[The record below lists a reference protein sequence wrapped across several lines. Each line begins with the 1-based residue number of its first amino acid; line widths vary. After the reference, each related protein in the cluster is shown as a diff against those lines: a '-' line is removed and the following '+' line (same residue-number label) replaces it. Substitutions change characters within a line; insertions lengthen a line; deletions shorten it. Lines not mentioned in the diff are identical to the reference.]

1 MTDVTQ
7 SAAQVTQA
15 FLAAVFSDAME
26 TAMAL
31 VSPDAVFVSTN
42 PRSNPGN
49 PMHGTFTGH
58 DGAAAFFAGFAE
70 VLEPG
75 DFDVIAAFGDE
86 THAAL
91 YGTLAHTVRATG
103 RPFVSDWALITRV
116 EDGKIALYHFYE
128 DTEALTEAMR

>member
-7 SAAQVTQA
+7 SAVEVTQA
-15 FLAAVFSDAME
+15 FLAAIFSGAME

-31 VSPDAVFVSTN
+31 TSPDAVFVSTN
-42 PRSNPGN
+42 PHSNPGN

-75 DFDVIAAFGDE
+75 DFEVIAAFGDE
-86 THAAL
+86 SHAAL
-91 YGTLAHTVRATG
+91 YGKLRHTVRATG
-103 RPFVSDWALITRV
+103 RPFVSDWALIARIKN
-116 EDGKIALYHFYE
+116 GQIALYHFYE

>member
-1 MTDVTQ
+1 MTEVTQ
-7 SAAQVTQA
+7 SAVEITQA
-15 FLAAVFSDAME
+15 FLTAVFSDAME

-31 VSPDAVFVSTN
+31 ISPDAVFVSTN

-58 DGAAAFFAGFAE
+58 DGAATFFAGFAE

-75 DFDVIAAFGDE
+75 DFEVIAAFGDE

-91 YGTLAHTVRATG
+91 YGTLGHTVRATG
-103 RPFVSDWALITRV
+103 RPFISDWALITRI